1 MSQSLYKIYLH
12 IIFHVKTTS
21 PTVNAEHL
29 GRLHS
34 YIGKL
39 VNSTG
44 CQVLCVGGVE
54 NHVHALVMLSNV
66 ENVSHLVEE
75 MKRNSSRWIKTLS
88 PIYEKFGWQGGYA
101 AFSVSQSQV
110 DTVVRYIKNQ
120 AEHHKKQ
127 DFRDEYLAFLRLY
140 KIDYNE
146 RYVLSD

>member
-1 MSQSLYKIYLH
+1 M
-12 IIFHVKTTS
+12 KTTS

-146 RYVLSD
+146 RYVFSD